1 MSKKNLLS
9 ESTIRKFMKFA
20 NIDALADN
28 FLKEGSYME
37 EGEHDTME
45 EMAHPMEEEED
56 MDAPEADMDMDM
68 DAPEADM
75 DMDMDEPEDDMGDM
89 GDMEPE
95 GDSELP
101 PEAVAALEQAV
112 EAAVDSLLD
121 ALAPYGVKGD
131 VEVEDET
138 ELPGDEGP
146 VDSAV
151 PMDAQ
156 DDEEV
161 LDEEVVEEEATLDEE
176 AIVNETLNRVTRR
189 LREMSAQAKQAA
201 EQDAL
206 VERIAEAVTRRLR
219 K

>member
-20 NIDALADN
+20 NIDALADG
-28 FLKEGSYME
+28 FLKEGSYVE
-37 EGEHDTME
+37 EGEPDPME
-45 EMAHPMEEEED
+45 EMSYPMEEEED
-56 MDAPEADMDMDM
+56 MGAPEDDMDMDM
-68 DAPEADM
+68 DAPEDDM
-75 DMDMDEPEDDMGDM
+75 DMDMDAPEDDM
-89 GDMEPE
+89 DMEPE

-101 PEAVAALEQAV
+101 PEAVTALEQAV

-121 ALAPYGVKGD
+121 ALAPYGVRGD

-151 PMDAQ
+151 PMDDEAE
-156 DDEEV
+156 DDMGDEDLDTEV
-161 LDEEVVEEEATLDEE
+161 LDEE